1 MDSGADVMGMVRLRI
16 RRILLRNNKQEPDGA
31 NSSGVETGTYWSVWL
46 DVPEPDDPMP
56 ML

>member
-1 MDSGADVMGMVRLRI
+1 MGMVRLRI